1 MNKPNLSFWQMW
13 NLSFGFFGVQM
24 AFALQTSQN
33 SRIFETLGADPH
45 NLSYFWILPPL
56 MGMIVQPIVGSM
68 SDKTWCKWGRR
79 KPYLYIGTLIAAIA
93 MFLFPNSGSLNLQSV
108 GAVMAFGATMLMLLD
123 TSLNMAMQ
131 PFKMMVGDMVND
143 EQKAKAYSIQSMLC
157 NAGQVIGSLLPKL
170 LALVFAGGVAVTA
183 VTMADSEQPE
193 ASVADSKVV
202 MDTAVADS
210 TLSGDENVIDL
221 AAVEGVASTE
231 VVATPEVVAQVEV
244 VAANQEVPDEVKWS
258 FYIGAIVM
266 IICVLYTSIKVKEFT
281 PEEYAKMNNIRPED
295 KTEKTNFVALLK
307 RAPAAFW
314 QIGLVQFFCWFAF
327 MMMWTYTNGAIAE
340 NVWGATD
347 KSMPGFQEAG
357 NWVGVLFAVQ
367 SVASVLWALALPR
380 FRNTK
385 TAYSTSLVLAG
396 IGFISTL
403 FIRDQYALCLSFAL
417 IGCGWAAML
426 AMPFAMLTNS
436 LSGKSMGAYLGLFNC
451 TICLPQIVA
460 SLVGG
465 LLLSACGGERI
476 YMLVIAGV
484 SLLIAAVAV
493 YGISVKRN
501 AE

>member
-170 LALVFAGGVAVTA
+170 LALVFAGGVVVTA

-193 ASVADSKVV
+193 APVAGSEVV

-210 TLSGDENVIDL
+210 ILSGDENVIDS

-258 FYIGAIVM
+258 F
-266 IICVLYTSIKVKEFT
+266 
-281 PEEYAKMNNIRPED
+281 
-295 KTEKTNFVALLK
+295 
-307 RAPAAFW
+307 
-314 QIGLVQFFCWFAF
+314 
-327 MMMWTYTNGAIAE
+327 
-340 NVWGATD
+340 
-347 KSMPGFQEAG
+347 
-357 NWVGVLFAVQ
+357 
-367 SVASVLWALALPR
+367 
-380 FRNTK
+380 
-385 TAYSTSLVLAG
+385 
-396 IGFISTL
+396 
-403 FIRDQYALCLSFAL
+403 
-417 IGCGWAAML
+417 
-426 AMPFAMLTNS
+426 
-436 LSGKSMGAYLGLFNC
+436 
-451 TICLPQIVA
+451 
-460 SLVGG
+460 
-465 LLLSACGGERI
+465 
-476 YMLVIAGV
+476 
-484 SLLIAAVAV
+484 
-493 YGISVKRN
+493 
-501 AE
+501 

>member
-1 MNKPNLSFWQMW
+1 MW

-170 LALVFAGGVAVTA
+170 LALVFAGGVVVTA

-193 ASVADSKVV
+193 APVAGSEVV

-210 TLSGDENVIDL
+210 ILSGDENVIDS

-451 TICLPQIVA
+451 TICLPQIIA

-465 LLLSACGGERI
+465 VLLSACGGERI
-476 YMLVIAGV
+476 YMLLIAGV